1 MNNNQ
6 VFETYLFISRNKFI
20 ISVITSSN
28 KEIYKD
34 EFFLEEN
41 LDYLISDKLNFFL
54 NKNIFN
60 IEKIL
65 NNFVEKIFVI
75 LEFDGFF
82 SIKVSIKENNYEN
95 TINVKNLNHLLYEA
109 KDCCNKTIENR
120 KIIHMVI
127 ENYQIDKK
135 NYSSLPRDI
144 NGNAFSIDINIIC
157 ISDKMIKDLE
167 IMLSKYQISL
177 TQVVSAQYVN
187 KYVLNEKNIVFAAK
201 KIISGHN
208 SNEVRLIKKTDKNEG
223 FFEKFFNFFN

>member
-95 TINVKNLNHLLYEA
+95 TINVKNLNHLLYPYR
-109 KDCCNKTIENR
+109 IHYY
-120 KIIHMVI
+120 IIHH
-127 ENYQIDKK
+127 YQIPHLFLFL
-135 NYSSLPRDI
+135 YL
-144 NGNAFSIDINIIC
+144 
-157 ISDKMIKDLE
+157 LE
-167 IMLSKYQISL
+167 EY
-177 TQVVSAQYVN
+177 T
-187 KYVLNEKNIVFAAK
+187 
-201 KIISGHN
+201 
-208 SNEVRLIKKTDKNEG
+208 
-223 FFEKFFNFFN
+223 